1 MEKEYIVTL
10 KNRSDL
16 DDFYTDMEASS
27 GSGHIPDHS
36 CHCECRRQIS
46 RNTHYHLTE
55 AEAIELR
62 KDPRVV
68 AVELPIGELGG
79 SIGFEWDD
87 SQTGNWDRSPETPHQ
102 DITNDKN
109 WGLKRC
115 IDSVNASNNYG
126 GWGSDTS
133 GNTGSFSQVTETIN
147 TTSSGKNVDV
157 VISDTNFGTMNGAH
171 PEFAVNPDGTGGSR
185 FVYLDWFGSDFDTIK
200 SSNSIT
206 ESTYDYNEN
215 VYYANYF
222 PVYANHGVHV
232 AGIVAGNTQ
241 GWARDAN
248 IYSISPSYY
257 GFTPSTVGMFYTAYM
272 DFIRHWHNSV
282 KSINSAT
289 GRKNP
294 TLVNQSWG
302 IYFGQNNTQYTKLDT
317 LNQVVYQGTTTDV
330 TNYSSS
336 EKRKFLED
344 CGIAVGNGGAP
355 IDGIRRLPLQNA
367 AVQADN
373 EDAMD
378 DGIIIC
384 NAAGNSHYNTEV
396 ENGTNWNNSLRF
408 SDINQGNPVFYA
420 RGTVAGHTPGSIQ
433 VGATGS
439 KGFVKEYKAGFS
451 TYGPRVQVWAPGVN
465 IMSSISYGGSDDP
478 RDSNYKIDSY
488 DGTSMASPQVCG
500 VLACLMEQEP
510 NLTQPEAVQHLIE
523 TSKADQMNDYAIAAK
538 TIGFDIGLYT
548 SPETGTIYYT
558 VSGYDRKSNIEAF
571 VPGNDGDGDL
581 FVYKGDTIDFSLQNL
596 TGHPFYIKTS
606 PTTGPGDQILS
617 TWLTGTSSQGG
628 TTGSLI
634 WDTNANGSSGIYYY
648 QCGNHAGMGGRIVI
662 IDIGDAA
669 NTSGYHGSSDYF
681 EFEKWS
687 SSNNNRHLHYQ
698 KKRPESGSIFPHP
711 NHKNRNE
718 STAGVKYPRVN
729 SVVTKT
735 MDL

>member
-16 DDFYTDMEASS
+16 DDFYTDMEAST

-36 CHCECRRQIS
+36 CHCDARRQIS

-79 SIGFEWDD
+79 SIGFDWDD
-87 SQTGNWDRSPETPHQ
+87 PQTGNWDRSPDST
-102 DITNDKN
+102 TDKN

-115 IDSVNASNNYG
+115 IDSVNASNNHG

-133 GNTGSFSQVTETIN
+133 GNWGSFSQVTETIN

-157 VISDTNFGTMNGAH
+157 VIADTNFGTMNGAH

-185 FVYLDWFGSDFDTIK
+185 FVYLDWFGSDFSSII
-200 SSNSIT
+200 SSNGLTNYPDI
-206 ESTYDYNEN
+206 STY
-215 VYYANYF
+215 NYDRGVNDGIGN
-222 PVYANHGVHV
+222 PTNANHGVHV
-232 AGIVAGNTQ
+232 AGTVAGNTQ

-248 IYSISPSYY
+248 IYSIAPSYY
-257 GFTPSTVGMFYTAYM
+257 GFTPSTVSIFYTAYM

-302 IYFGQNNTQYTKLDT
+302 IYWANFGQHSKLNTLS
-317 LNQVVYQGTTTDV
+317 QVVYQGTTTDV
-330 TNYSSS
+330 TGYSAS

-344 CGIAVGNGGAP
+344 CGIAVGIGYDSP
-355 IDGIRRLPLQNA
+355 TTDSIRRLPMQSA

-384 NAAGNSHYNTEV
+384 NAAGNSSYNTEV

-408 SDINQGNPVFYA
+408 SNINQGNPVFYT

-433 VGATGS
+433 VGATGA

-451 TYGPRVQVWAPGVN
+451 TYGPRVQIWAPGEN
-465 IMSSISYGGSDDP
+465 IMSSISSGGSPDP
-478 RDSNYKIDSY
+478 RDSNYRINSY
-488 DGTSMASPQVCG
+488 SGTSMASPQVCG

-523 TSKADQMNDYAIAAK
+523 TSKADQMNDYAIAAE
-538 TIGFDIGLYT
+538 TVGFGIGLYT
-548 SPETGTIYYT
+548 TGGNTYYT
-558 VSGYDRKSNIEAF
+558 VSGYDRKSN
-571 VPGNDGDGDL
+571 PGNNGDL
-581 FVYKGDTIDFSLQNL
+581 FVYKGDTIYFSLQNL

-606 PTTGPGDQILS
+606 PTTGTGDQISS
-617 TWLTGTSSQGG
+617 TWLTGTGSQGG
-628 TTGSLI
+628 TTGTLI

-648 QCGNHAGMGGRIVI
+648 QCGNHASMGGRIVI

-669 NTSGYHGSSDYF
+669 NTDGNHQSF

-711 NHKNRNE
+711 NYKNRNE
-718 STAGVKYPRVN
+718 STAGVKYPRSNVT
-729 SVVTKT
+729 VTKAS
-735 MDL
+735 